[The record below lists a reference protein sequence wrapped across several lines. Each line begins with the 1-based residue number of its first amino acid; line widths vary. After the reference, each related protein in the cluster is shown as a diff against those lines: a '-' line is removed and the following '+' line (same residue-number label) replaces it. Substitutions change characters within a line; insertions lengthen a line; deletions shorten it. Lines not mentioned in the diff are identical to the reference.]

1 MARIARVLWWR
12 HLRSD
17 PSSHVIHFSR
27 GSEVRAGRGLAF
39 WFLPL
44 SSSVAEIPC
53 DDRDQTFL
61 FRGRSSDFQE
71 VTAQGVVTYRVAAP
85 EKLAER
91 LDFSIDTDTGEWT
104 QTPLDQVAQLITQLA
119 QQAAGDYVGRTPI
132 RQLLVDGVEQV
143 RDRLAERLPNDQVLW
158 SLGLEVVSVR
168 VADVAPTAELEK
180 ALQAPT
186 RESIQQAADEAAF
199 SRRALAV
206 EKERAIQENELQNQ
220 IELAKREETL
230 IAQRGQNEQRRIRE
244 DAEAQQLEVE
254 ARTARQR
261 LEAGA
266 KAESIRLVEQ
276 AKVEGEAARMA
287 IYRDLPTQV
296 LVGLAAQ
303 ELAGKLQRI
312 DHLNVTPELFGPLL
326 GNLIQAGTKHL
337 EGGKA
342 T

>member
-1 MARIARVLWWR
+1 M
-12 HLRSD
+12 
-17 PSSHVIHFSR
+17 
-27 GSEVRAGRGLAF
+27 
-39 WFLPL
+39 
-44 SSSVAEIPC
+44 
-53 DDRDQTFL
+53 
-61 FRGRSSDFQE
+61 
-71 VTAQGVVTYRVAAP
+71 
-85 EKLAER
+85 
-91 LDFSIDTDTGEWT
+91 
-104 QTPLDQVAQLITQLA
+104 
-119 QQAAGDYVGRTPI
+119 
-132 RQLLVDGVEQV
+132 
-143 RDRLAERLPNDQVLW
+143 LW

-266 KAESIRLVEQ
+266 KAESIRVVEQ

>member
-1 MARIARVLWWR
+1 MASMSRVLFWR
-12 HLRSD
+12 HLRAD
-17 PSSHVIHFSR
+17 ANSHVIHYS
-27 GSEVRAGRGLAF
+27 GGNEKRAGRGLAF
-39 WFLPL
+39 WFFPL
-44 SSSVAEIPC
+44 SASVAEVPC
-53 DDRDQTFL
+53 DDRDQAFL

-85 EKLAER
+85 EKLASR
-91 LDFSIDTDTGEWT
+91 LDFSLDLDTGDW
-104 QTPLDQVAQLITQLA
+104 QQSPLDQLAQLITQMA
-119 QQAAGDYVGRTPI
+119 QQLAGDYVARTPVK
-132 RQLLVDGVEQV
+132 QLLIDGVEQI
-143 RDRLAERLPNDQVLW
+143 RERLADGLPNDQVLW

-168 VADVAPTAELEK
+168 VSQVAPTSELEK

-186 RESIQQAADEAAF
+186 RESIQQEADEAAF

-220 IELAKREETL
+220 IELARREEQL
-230 IAQRGQNEQRRIRE
+230 IQQRGQNEQRRIRE
-244 DAEAQQLEVE
+244 DAEAKQLEVE
-254 ARTARQR
+254 ARTTRQR

-266 KAESIRLVEQ
+266 KAEGIRVVEG
-276 AKVEGEAARMA
+276 ARVEGEKARME

-326 GNLIQAGTKHL
+326 GNLIQAGTKKL
-337 EGGKA
+337 EGDA
-342 T
+342 NA